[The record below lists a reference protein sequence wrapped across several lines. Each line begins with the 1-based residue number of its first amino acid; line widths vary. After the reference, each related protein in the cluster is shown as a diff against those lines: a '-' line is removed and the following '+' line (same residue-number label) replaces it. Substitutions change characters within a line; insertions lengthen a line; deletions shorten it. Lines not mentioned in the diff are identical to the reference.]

1 MRALVI
7 GICILI
13 VPLMLAQNAK
23 KLLREGNQAYFAKKD
38 YKAAEQ
44 LYKKALAADNKY
56 GKASYNL
63 GAAYFKQGKFDES
76 AAQFEGIKSYS
87 KNSDTIAYG
96 LHNQGTAY
104 LKAKKYDEA
113 VKALKYAL
121 KQNPKDDDTRYNL
134 AYAMYQKKKEDQKK
148 KDKKQNQNQ
157 NQNQQQQQKQQQEQ
171 KKEQQQISQKE
182 AERMLNALKQE
193 EQKLQKNKRKKEEK
207 SNENFSGKDW

>member
-1 MRALVI
+1 MRALLI

-13 VPLMLAQNAK
+13 VPLMQAQNAK
-23 KLLREGNQAYFAKKD
+23 KLLREGNQAYFANKD

-87 KNSDTIAYG
+87 KSRDTIAYG

-113 VKALKYAL
+113 VKALKEAL
-121 KQNPKDDDTRYNL
+121 KQNPKDEDTRYNL
-134 AYAMYQKKKEDQKK
+134 AYAMNQKKKEDQKK

-157 NQNQQQQQKQQQEQ
+157 QQQQQKQQEQ
-171 KKEQQQISQKE
+171 KKEVKPQQQISQKE

-207 SNENFSGKDW
+207 SSDNFSGKDW

>member
-13 VPLMLAQNAK
+13 VPLMQAQNAK
-23 KLLREGNQAYFAKKD
+23 KLLREGNQAYFANKD
-38 YKAAEQ
+38 YKTAEQ

-87 KNSDTIAYG
+87 KSSDTIAYG

-113 VKALKYAL
+113 VKALKEAL
-121 KQNPKDDDTRYNL
+121 KQNPKDEDTRYNL
-134 AYAMYQKKKEDQKK
+134 AYAMNQKKKEDQKK
-148 KDKKQNQNQ
+148 KDKKQNQ
-157 NQNQQQQQKQQQEQ
+157 QQQQKQQQQEQ
-171 KKEQQQISQKE
+171 KKEQKPQQQISQKE

-207 SNENFSGKDW
+207 SSDNFSGKDW